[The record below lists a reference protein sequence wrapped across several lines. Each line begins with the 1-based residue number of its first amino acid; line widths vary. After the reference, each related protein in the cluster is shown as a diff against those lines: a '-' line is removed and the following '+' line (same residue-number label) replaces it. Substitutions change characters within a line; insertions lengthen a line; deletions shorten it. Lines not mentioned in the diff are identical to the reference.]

1 MRSRV
6 IVGGVIALGFLTVGA
21 LATGGDGVA
30 PQKQWAL
37 VNFVDPVRADGVVLM
52 GPYLIVHD
60 EARMAHGEACTTL
73 YRFDIKRGPREKV
86 LSFVCLPFER
96 KVVEKTT
103 LTTLPAADGND
114 IPLLAE
120 YQFAGDSEGHGVP
133 ITGR

>member
-6 IVGGVIALGFLTVGA
+6 IVGLFIVMGL
-21 LATGGDGVA
+21 LAAGTLASSGDGVA

-37 VNFVDPVRADGVVLM
+37 VNFIEPVRVGEVMLM

-60 EARMAHGEACTTL
+60 EARMARGEPCTTL
-73 YRFDIKRGPREKV
+73 YKFDAKRGPRETV

-96 KVVEKTT
+96 HLVEKTT
-103 LTTLPAADGND
+103 LTTLPSMSAND
-114 IPLLAE
+114 VPVLAE
-120 YQFAGDSEGHGVP
+120 YQFAGDIEGHGVP